1 MALLIGNGDYNEME
15 TLKAFESDIRNLHA
29 TLADKLGFKVISLM
43 DLKYHEMMKALEQFY
58 KYLQSGVYAPFY
70 FSGHGFSYNNITY
83 LMPIDAK
90 KDPLNCNECIS
101 S

>member
-15 TLKAFESDIRNLHA
+15 TLKAVESDIRNLHA

-58 KYLQSGVYAPFY
+58 KYLSLEFMLCSTSLGTVSATTISPTLCPF
-70 FSGHGFSYNNITY
+70 T
-83 LMPIDAK
+83 PK
-90 KDPLNCNECIS
+90 KIL
-101 S
+101 